1 MSQVIKFRNPSEHTV
16 KLAVVGLPDVASK
29 AEIDVP
35 LALAA
40 PTRRDNGSRGPSA
53 IEKCAPQLVPVD
65 PIVAEVWKQAPDP
78 LPPKSLVVSTQR
90 READEPAGVKALRLA
105 KDASEA
111 QKAPASAQS
120 AGKPSGAPKAG
131 G

>member
-1 MSQVIKFRNPSEHTV
+1 VSHVIKFKNTSDKTL
-16 KLAVVGLPDVASK
+16 KLVSVGLPDCAPN

-65 PIVAEVWKQAPDP
+65 PIIYEAWKQVPDP

-90 READEPAGVKALRLA
+90 READEPAGVKALR
-105 KDASEA
+105 DAA
-111 QKAPASAQS
+111 QKLASAPKS
-120 AGKPSGAPKAG
+120 DAKTPAVPKAG
-131 G
+131 S